1 MEFCFE
7 QTPVSQQ
14 EIIDVITFWKK
25 ELPDSLTKVIKTHNG
40 ASVCGENVVVDSL
53 ISFSRSDEFNIFT
66 AISILKEDGITSL
79 FPWGTD
85 GGGNYFCLDYSLD
98 ADSPSV
104 VLLDH
109 ETLEQEFLA
118 KTFDEFWKMMD

>member
-14 EIIDVITFWKK
+14 EIINVITFWKK
-25 ELPDSLTKVIKTHNG
+25 ELPDSLIKVIKTHNG
-40 ASVCGENVVVDSL
+40 ASVCGENIVIDSL
-53 ISFSRSDEFNIFT
+53 ISFSRFDEFNIFT
-66 AISILKEDGITSL
+66 AISILKENGILSL

-85 GGGNYFCLDYSLD
+85 GGGNYFCLDYTYCESC
-98 ADSPSV
+98 PFV
-104 VLLDH
+104 TLLDH

-118 KTFDEFWKMMD
+118 KTFDEFWGMIG